1 MDKKARQELR
11 QRNFAPDFEFTTSRS
26 SGPGGQHANKTETRV
41 TLRFSVEESEAL
53 RADEKPRVL
62 KAWRRRLTE
71 SGELLLSEEGSRSQ
85 VKNKEAVVKRFFELL
100 EKALTPRKKRIPT
113 QKSRAAKLKQVQDK
127 KRRGEIKKMRQK
139 PPKP

>member
-11 QRNFAPDFEFTTSRS
+11 QRNFAADFQFTTSRS

-53 RADEKPRVL
+53 RADEKLRVH

-113 QKSRAAKLKQVQDK
+113 QKSRAAKLKQVEDK

>member
-11 QRNFAPDFEFTTSRS
+11 QRNFAADFQFTTSRS

-53 RADEKPRVL
+53 RADEKLRVH

-113 QKSRAAKLKQVQDK
+113 QKSRAAKLKQVEGK